1 MTKKEFKEIMQV
13 LPKASKEKLRPILQ
27 GVSFKGNEVVA
38 LDGYR
43 LSKRLLKADLNIECV
58 INSTDLKE
66 VVKACKRDI
75 EQVEIIFNDNAMIN
89 LYDAEKKIVNT
100 FECKLLEGRFITYR
114 SLMPNYFNGTVE
126 LEVKKI
132 LDIIKPFKKNNHI
145 ALEFIEEKIKVY
157 QIGYKGDKYD
167 RKTVLNEV
175 GSIELRKKVQKELLI
190 AVNVIYLIEALK
202 GHDEVKI
209 NYIDKIS
216 PIVIESQNKYDMI
229 LPIRLIN
236 VEKLVA

>member
-1 MTKKEFKEIMQV
+1 MQ
-13 LPKASKEKLRPILQ
+13 R
-27 GVSFKGNEVVA
+27 
-38 LDGYR
+38 
-43 LSKRLLKADLNIECV
+43 
-58 INSTDLKE
+58 
-66 VVKACKRDI
+66 
-75 EQVEIIFNDNAMIN
+75 
-89 LYDAEKKIVNT
+89 KKILNT
-100 FECKLLEGRFITYR
+100 FECKLLEGRFIAYR
-114 SLMPNYFNGTVE
+114 SLMPTCFNGTVE
-126 LEVKKI
+126 LDSKKI

-157 QIGYKGDKYD
+157 QTGYERDKYD

-175 GSIELRKKVQKELLI
+175 GSIDLRKKVDKELLI
-190 AVNVIYLIEALK
+190 AVNLTYLIEVLK
-202 GHDEVKI
+202 GHEEVKI